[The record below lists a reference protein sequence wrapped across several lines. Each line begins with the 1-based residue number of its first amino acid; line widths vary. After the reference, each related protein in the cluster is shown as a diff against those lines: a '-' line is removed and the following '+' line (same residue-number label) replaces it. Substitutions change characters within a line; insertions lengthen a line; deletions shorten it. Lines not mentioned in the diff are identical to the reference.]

1 MKKNLLKTSS
11 KIGRFWEPNWTKSQ
25 FSFWKAIWGFSFS
38 TYSIVSS
45 LLCKFITC
53 FLNSLKLNSPFF
65 QLSYKYSTSTSTK
78 MAKAIGDVQKES
90 VNITRVLENSIMSFS
105 GPKMRSF
112 KIIIGPYDLY
122 EKINVVNFDSL
133 QLYCNNN

>member
-1 MKKNLLKTSS
+1 
-11 KIGRFWEPNWTKSQ
+11 
-25 FSFWKAIWGFSFS
+25 
-38 TYSIVSS
+38 
-45 LLCKFITC
+45 
-53 FLNSLKLNSPFF
+53 
-65 QLSYKYSTSTSTK
+65 
-78 MAKAIGDVQKES
+78 MAKVIGDVQKES
-90 VNITRVLENSIMSFS
+90 VNITRVLENSILSFS